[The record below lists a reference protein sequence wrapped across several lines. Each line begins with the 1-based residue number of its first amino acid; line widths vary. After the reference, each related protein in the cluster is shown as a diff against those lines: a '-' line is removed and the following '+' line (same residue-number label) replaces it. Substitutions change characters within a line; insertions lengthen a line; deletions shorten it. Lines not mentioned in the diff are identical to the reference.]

1 MPFKFVARLSSHLFF
16 LLPLTITTSVLS
28 CGLLIPYYRLSPFS
42 LVSSSSTFTCV
53 WSLRLGL
60 NLFSH
65 LQIPS
70 SVTSSCHSWRLI
82 AITAPSKRRKV
93 SPEVSSSPGEG
104 WLRQRAR
111 PSATYGR
118 KSSSTSPGRYYVP
131 AHLLSSSGQYRSQS
145 AGRSPTPATATA
157 GLSIS
162 SDHSDMHSEPQDRSL
177 FLFGT
182 DGHRSPSPETSP
194 GSKRPASEISDSDP
208 EGGVS
213 MAVED
218 ETVVSSSIDDK
229 VAQVSALM
237 IKPLKNGQKSFV
249 ISSKWL
255 KKVFARSSTHADK
268 ADKESLESE
277 LGPVDNTDIVLDIGP
292 QENGLKD
299 HRGES
304 YVPMRPGLQHGE
316 HYEIVPQEAWDL
328 IMKWYGLAIGSPVI
342 TRYAHDIS
350 SHGQPNIV
358 YELSPPIV
366 SIFKLS
372 NPSAGM
378 SPQLLK
384 EKNLLPIKALASPQT
399 NFMKWLKE
407 AKEMAG
413 ISMST
418 KVRVWKLR
426 GGIPSANQSTSSTP
440 AVSRAASPAPAPAF
454 TSSHKTL
461 LLDLNTFLS
470 LDEGA
475 QRELLQRGKDQ
486 TNNANYN
493 GKMNLSMAGL
503 VETEALVL
511 EEEIRKGEWVSEAST
526 KTLKKLG
533 IPIEKPKKGPVTSV
547 TSIKSAEIGGR
558 ASPAPVVSMGKR
570 PKGDRLGV
578 TGIDNM
584 GNTCYQNAATQCIRA
599 VEELTIYFLSKSHIR
614 DLNYENPLGHHGKLA
629 QAYGGVMQDIYRDP
643 PPSRILPKRYR
654 HTVGLVNSSMAGW
667 EQQDSQ
673 EYLMYVLDG
682 LSEDLNR
689 ILKKPY
695 IEKPDST
702 DEMVHNRKALEDFA
716 VQCWDIYKARND
728 SVITDLFSGMYKST
742 LVCPECDKVSIMFD
756 PFSHLTLPIPCD
768 KDIIYRE
775 VVYLSLNSPP
785 QRFVVEVEQY
795 GTVEAFIKSV
805 AARKQ
810 ISYHQIIGTESI
822 NGSFYQVFDNPSQ
835 SFARLRIE
843 PKDVVTF
850 IELDT
855 SDSEDRVLVPLFH
868 RQSQASKGKKNKN
881 NRLQTALFALP
892 TILSFS
898 RQELRDLKAIYN
910 KILRHVATMT
920 TRDILN
926 EQDPPAEEVEEGPE
940 DSDTVV
946 TNDEDARSV
955 DSKVNTSSIEGE
967 EGMVNVSMQ
976 DASPSS
982 HHIEDTEEPTETTT
996 HPLADSFPRHLLN
1009 LFDVKYVAS
1018 HETLPKGRM
1027 INSTANYPL
1036 VTSRIQVSRKTSEAS
1051 SGDENSET
1059 RSVSDRSD
1067 GSSLGVQSMPFFRRG
1082 DSILLDWNEEGCN
1095 ALFGGETKQSGN
1107 KKKIEQDVSDE
1118 DDTEQDEVELGAPT
1132 YVNPVFVP
1140 DADLINRRA
1149 ARDAKKESGIEL
1161 DDCLKEFSK
1170 AEVLSANDAWYCP
1183 SCKEHREARK
1193 MFELWSAPD
1202 ILVVHLKRF
1211 VFNGHRRGKLDTLVK
1226 FPLEDLDLSEYIKGP
1241 SDGKSLKYD
1250 LIGVDRHHGTMGGG
1264 HYTAH
1269 AKNWVTGDCI
1279 INPARVSGSAAYLL
1293 FYRRQSAE
1301 PLGGPALQK
1310 IVMDYRNGNKTSPT
1324 AQAEESESNESDES
1338 EESEH
1343 EHGHDSEEEP
1353 EANPLSIF
1361 GSPSWS
1367 FNQPD
1372 DTANNEH
1379 NDDEDLFGDNDS
1391 NVAVEDGNSEPGDRL
1406 LELGNEGSNFEDV
1419 PPLLEDGS
1427 DDDLPVV
1434 ELRVGEEDKS

>member
-1 MPFKFVARLSSHLFF
+1 
-16 LLPLTITTSVLS
+16 
-28 CGLLIPYYRLSPFS
+28 
-42 LVSSSSTFTCV
+42 
-53 WSLRLGL
+53 
-60 NLFSH
+60 
-65 LQIPS
+65 
-70 SVTSSCHSWRLI
+70 WRLI

-111 PSATYGR
+111 PSSTYGR

-162 SDHSDMHSEPQDRSL
+162 SDHSDMPSEPQDRSL
-177 FLFGT
+177 FHFGA

-194 GSKRPASEISDSDP
+194 GSKRPASEISDSDT

-213 MAVED
+213 TAVED
-218 ETVVSSSIDDK
+218 NASVSSSIDDQ

-237 IKPLKNGQKSFV
+237 IKPLKDGQKGFV

-268 ADKESLESE
+268 ADNESLDSE

-299 HRGES
+299 QRGES

-328 IMKWYGLAIGSPVI
+328 IMKWYGLATGSPVI
-342 TRYAHDIS
+342 TRYAYDIS

-358 YELSPPIV
+358 YELSPPVV

-372 NPSAGM
+372 NPSASM

-384 EKNLLPIKALASPQT
+384 EKNLLPIKSLASPQT

-413 ISMST
+413 INMAT
-418 KVRVWKLR
+418 KVRVWKIR

-470 LDEGA
+470 LSEGS

-526 KTLKKLG
+526 KTLKRLG
-533 IPIEKPKKGPVTSV
+533 IPIEKPKKGPVASV
-547 TSIKSAEIGGR
+547 KGAEIAPR
-558 ASPAPVVSMGKR
+558 ATPAPVVAMGRR
-570 PKGDRLGV
+570 PSGHKLGV

-584 GNTCYQNAATQCIRA
+584 GNTCYQNAATQCMRA
-599 VEELTIYFLSKSHIR
+599 VEELTTYFLAKGHIR
-614 DLNYENPLGHHGKLA
+614 DLNFDNPLGHGGKLA
-629 QAYGGVMQDIYRDP
+629 QAYGGVMQDIYREP
-643 PPSRILPKRYR
+643 PPSRIMPKRYR
-654 HTVGLVNSSMAGW
+654 HVVGQVNSSMAGW

-702 DEMVHNRKALEDFA
+702 DEMVHNRQALEEFA
-716 VQCWDIYKARND
+716 AKCWDIYKARND

-756 PFSHLTLPIPCD
+756 PFSHLTLPIPSD
-768 KDIIYRE
+768 RDIVYRE
-775 VVYLSLNSPP
+775 VVYLPLNRAPE
-785 QRFVVEVEQY
+785 RFVVEVEQY
-795 GTVEAFIKSV
+795 NTVEAFI
-805 AARKQ
+805 R
-810 ISYHQIIGTESI
+810 T
-822 NGSFYQVFDNPSQ
+822 VFDTPEEP
-835 SFARLRIE
+835 FVRLRIE
-843 PKDVVTF
+843 SKDVVTF

-855 SDSEDRVLVPLFH
+855 PVSEDRVLVPLFH
-868 RQSQASKGKKNKN
+868 RQNQTSKGKKNKN

-892 TILSFS
+892 TILSFTC
-898 RQELRDLKAIYN
+898 QELRDLKAIYT

-926 EQDPPAEEVEEGPE
+926 EQDPPEDVEEGPE

-967 EGMVNVSMQ
+967 EGIVNVSMQ

-982 HHIEDTEEPTETTT
+982 SHIEHTEEPVKNTP

-1009 LFDVKYVAS
+1009 LFDVKYVTT
-1018 HETLPKGRM
+1018 HEKLPKGRM

-1036 VTSRIQVSRKTSEAS
+1036 VTSRIQVSRKTSDAS

-1059 RSVSDRSD
+1059 RSMSDRSD
-1067 GSSLGVQSMPFFRRG
+1067 GSSLGVQSMPFFRPREA
-1082 DSILLDWNEEGCN
+1082 ILLDWNEEACN
-1095 ALFGGETKQSGN
+1095 ALFGGETKYGSN
-1107 KKKIEQDVSDE
+1107 KKKIEQDDTDE
-1118 DDTEQDEVELGAPT
+1118 DDTEQDEVELGVPT
-1132 YVNPVFVP
+1132 YVNPVFIP
-1140 DADLINRRA
+1140 DADLIKRRA
-1149 ARDAKKESGIEL
+1149 DRDAKKQSGVEL
-1161 DDCLKEFSK
+1161 DDCLREFSK
-1170 AEVLSANDAWYCP
+1170 EEVLSANDAWYCP

-1211 VFNGHRRGKLDTLVK
+1211 MFNGHRRGKLDTLVK

-1264 HYTAH
+1264 HYTAF
-1269 AKNWVTGDCI
+1269 AKNWVTGDWVDFNDSQASI
-1279 INPARVSGSAAYLL
+1279 INPERVSGSSAYLL
-1293 FYRRQSAE
+1293 FYRRQSE
-1301 PLGGPALQK
+1301 KPLGGPAIQK
-1310 IVMDYRNGNKTSPT
+1310 IVMDYRNGTKITPT
-1324 AQAEESESNESDES
+1324 AEAEESESSESEES

-1343 EHGHDSEEEP
+1343 ENDSEEEP
-1353 EANPLSIF
+1353 ENNPLSIF

-1372 DTANNEH
+1372 DTANNDH

-1406 LELGNEGSNFEDV
+1406 LELGNENEGSNFEDV

-1434 ELRVGEEDKS
+1434 ELRVGEEEKS